1 MNKINLRMLDSKN
14 IYGAMNGATIRY
26 TNITDAD
33 KKMIK
38 DMQNLQSLEE
48 VQDIDFKGNRA
59 LRNAVFKK
67 HRQAFAEAEGFDWRK
82 MFMADQGNFTDK
94 KKVIKDYG
102 SVFEITP
109 DYVEANPDGWT
120 DIPEDILMMRSDL
133 TGVAIGMPVADCAF
147 ITAEDRKQGITTGAH
162 CGGAMIDKGIPMLM
176 VEALYREG
184 SKPEDIIV
192 NVGARAGDSWVYT
205 ENRPGW
211 ATDEQIW
218 DKTGAIVPG
227 QMMKDGKMVDSYAV
241 RQDNALAY
249 EFEQVGIPAENI
261 IWDTHDTIIDPMYY
275 SNSAASNGKAE
286 KFGRQFVGAIYQE
299 EGKARVR

>member
-14 IYGAMNGATIRY
+14 IYGAMNGGTIRY

-38 DMQNLQSLEE
+38 DMQNLKTLEE
-48 VQDIDFKGNRA
+48 VRDLDFAHNKN
-59 LRNAVFKK
+59 LRNAMFKQ

-82 MFMADQGNFTDK
+82 MFMADQDNLD
-94 KKVIKDYG
+94 G
-102 SVFEITP
+102 SVFEVTQE
-109 DYVEANPDGWT
+109 YVEANPDGWT
-120 DIPEDILMMRSDL
+120 NIPEDILMMRENL
-133 TGVAIGMPVADCAF
+133 KGVALGHPVADCAVV
-147 ITAEDRKQGITTGAH
+147 TAEDRKQGITAVAH
-162 CGGAMIDKGIPMLM
+162 CGGEMIDKRIPQMTI
-176 VEALYREG
+176 EALYREG

-205 ENRPGW
+205 DNKPKW
-211 ATDEQIW
+211 ATDEQVW
-218 DKTGAIVPG
+218 DQTGAIVPG

-249 EFEQVGIPAENI
+249 EFAQVGIPAENI
-261 IWDTHDTIIDPMYY
+261 IWDTHDTIIDSMYY

>member
-14 IYGAMNGATIRY
+14 IYGAMNGGTIRY

-38 DMQNLQSLEE
+38 DMQNLKTLEE
-48 VQDIDFKGNRA
+48 VRDLDFAHNKN
-59 LRNAVFKK
+59 LRNAMFKQ

-82 MFMADQGNFTDK
+82 MFMADQDNLD
-94 KKVIKDYG
+94 G
-102 SVFEITP
+102 SVFEVTQE
-109 DYVEANPDGWT
+109 YVEANPDGWT
-120 DIPEDILMMRSDL
+120 NIPEDILMMRENL
-133 TGVAIGMPVADCAF
+133 KGVALGHPVADCAVV
-147 ITAEDRKQGITTGAH
+147 TAEDRKQGITAVAH
-162 CGGAMIDKGIPMLM
+162 CGGEMIDKRIPQMTI
-176 VEALYREG
+176 EALYREG

-205 ENRPGW
+205 DNKPKW
-211 ATDEQIW
+211 ATDEQVW
-218 DKTGAIVPG
+218 DQTGAIVPG

-249 EFEQVGIPAENI
+249 EFAQVGIPAENI

>member
-14 IYGAMNGATIRY
+14 IYGAMNGGTIRY

-38 DMQNLQSLEE
+38 DMQNLKTLEE
-48 VQDIDFKGNRA
+48 VRDVDFAHNDA
-59 LRNAVFKK
+59 LRNAMFKQ

-82 MFMADQGNFTDK
+82 MFMAVQKNLD
-94 KKVIKDYG
+94 G
-102 SVFEITP
+102 SVFEVTQE
-109 DYVEANPDGWT
+109 YVEANPNGWT
-120 DIPEDILMMRSDL
+120 DIPEDILMMRENL
-133 TGVAIGMPVADCAF
+133 KGVALGHPVADCAVV
-147 ITAEDRKQGITTGAH
+147 TAEDRKQGITAVAH
-162 CGGAMIDKGIPMLM
+162 CGGEMIDKRIPQMTI
-176 VEALYREG
+176 EALYRKA

-205 ENRPGW
+205 DNKPKW
-211 ATDEQIW
+211 ATDEQVW

-249 EFEQVGIPAENI
+249 EFAQVGIPAENI

>member
-14 IYGAMNGATIRY
+14 IYGAMNGGTIRY

-38 DMQNLQSLEE
+38 DMQNLKTLEE
-48 VQDIDFKGNRA
+48 VRDVDFAHNGA
-59 LRNAVFKK
+59 LRNAMFKQ
-67 HRQAFAEAEGFDWRK
+67 HRQAFAEAEGFDWHK
-82 MFMADQGNFTDK
+82 MFMADQKNLD
-94 KKVIKDYG
+94 G
-102 SVFEITP
+102 SVFEVTQE
-109 DYVEANPDGWT
+109 YVEANPNGWT
-120 DIPEDILMMRSDL
+120 DIPEDILMMRENLKS
-133 TGVAIGMPVADCAF
+133 VALGHPVADCAVV
-147 ITAEDRKQGITTGAH
+147 TAEDRKQGITAVAH
-162 CGGAMIDKGIPMLM
+162 CGGEMIDKRIPQMTI
-176 VEALYREG
+176 EALYRKG

-205 ENRPGW
+205 DNKPKW
-211 ATDEQIW
+211 ATDEQVW

>member
-14 IYGAMNGATIRY
+14 IYGAMNGGTIRY

-38 DMQNLQSLEE
+38 DMQNLKTLEE
-48 VQDIDFKGNRA
+48 VRDVDFAHNDA
-59 LRNAVFKK
+59 LRNAMFKQ
-67 HRQAFAEAEGFDWRK
+67 HRQAFAEDEGFDWRK
-82 MFMADQGNFTDK
+82 MFMAVQKNLD
-94 KKVIKDYG
+94 G
-102 SVFEITP
+102 SVFEVTQE
-109 DYVEANPDGWT
+109 YVEANPNGWT
-120 DIPEDILMMRSDL
+120 DIPEDILMMRENL
-133 TGVAIGMPVADCAF
+133 KGVALGHPVADCAVV
-147 ITAEDRKQGITTGAH
+147 TAEDRKQGITAVAH
-162 CGGAMIDKGIPMLM
+162 CGGEMIDKRIPQMTI
-176 VEALYREG
+176 EALYRKA

-205 ENRPGW
+205 DNKPKW
-211 ATDEQIW
+211 ATDEQVW

-249 EFEQVGIPAENI
+249 EFAQVGIPAENI